1 MTSNRQSETSK
12 PVQPEMPSP
21 PSSGHAV
28 PRVPS
33 VSIWE
38 WLATSGGLGNL
49 PKAPGTY
56 GSLPGLLLGPLI
68 QVCLIAPSGDSHWG
82 PIRFVTSHRW
92 IFLAVIVM
100 TLLGAW
106 VISRVEKMW
115 GTHDDQR
122 IVIDETIGQAVT
134 LAFCAPDYFSI
145 LLGFGLFRLFDI
157 VKPGPIGWLDRKVPG
172 AWGTLLDDVL
182 AGGAAAIVLT
192 VITSFF

>member
-1 MTSNRQSETSK
+1 MTSNPPTELST
-12 PVQPEMPSP
+12 PSP
-21 PSSGHAV
+21 TSQPSV
-28 PRVPS
+28 PRQTVTTQMT
-33 VSIWE
+33 SIWE

-68 QVCLIAPSGDSHWG
+68 QVCLLSPPGDSHWG
-82 PIRFVTSHRW
+82 PIRFITSHRW
-92 IFLAVIVM
+92 IFLAVLILI
-100 TLLGAW
+100 LLGAW
-106 VISRVEKMW
+106 IISRVEKMW

-134 LAFCAPDYFSI
+134 LAFCTPDYVSI
-145 LLGFGLFRLFDI
+145 LLGFALFRLFDI
-157 VKPGPIGWLDRKVPG
+157 VKPGPIGWIDRKVPG

-182 AGGAAAIVLT
+182 AGVAAAIVLT